1 MTSAASP
8 ATRSAAATSRKAPNI
23 TLWVL
28 QVPLACFFVIVGCS
42 HALMPFDQIA
52 QQAAWMNDV
61 PRWLS
66 LFIGYAEIA
75 GGLGLIIPAATRI
88 APWLTPLAALG
99 LATIMI
105 LAIPFHVLKGEA
117 SVIWMHALIAALAAV
132 VAGGDGVGLRSLDG
146 RYCVRMVCAF
156 MSGRWRST

>member
-8 ATRSAAATSRKAPNI
+8 TTRSVTAATRKALNV

-28 QVPLACFFVIVGCS
+28 QVPLGCFFVMVGYS

-52 QQAAWMNDV
+52 QQATWMNDV

-66 LFIGYAEIA
+66 LFIGFAEIA

-88 APWLTPLAALG
+88 APSPTSLAALG

-117 SVIWMHALIAALAAV
+117 SVIWMHALIATLAV
-132 VAGGDGVGLRSLDG
+132 FVAW
-146 RYCVRMVCAF
+146 
-156 MSGRWRST
+156 GRWRGGT

>member
-1 MTSAASP
+1 MTAAASLI
-8 ATRSAAATSRKAPNI
+8 TRSTPMSRTALNI

-28 QVPLACFFVIVGCS
+28 QVLLACFFVMVGYS
-42 HALMPFDQIA
+42 HALMPFDQVA
-52 QQAAWMNDV
+52 QQATWMNSV

-117 SVIWMHALIAALAAV
+117 SVIWMHALIAALALF
-132 VAGGDGVGLRSLDG
+132 VAL
-146 RYCVRMVCAF
+146 
-156 MSGRWRST
+156 GRWRKAPIAGR

>member
-8 ATRSAAATSRKAPNI
+8 TTRSATATSRKALNI

-28 QVPLACFFVIVGCS
+28 QVLLACFFVMVGYS

-52 QQAAWMNDV
+52 QQATWMNDV

-117 SVIWMHALIAALAAV
+117 SVIWMHALIAAQAV
-132 VAGGDGVGLRSLDG
+132 FVAW
-146 RYCVRMVCAF
+146 
-156 MSGRWRST
+156 GRWRKAPIAGR

>member
-8 ATRSAAATSRKAPNI
+8 TTRSATAMSRKALNI
-23 TLWVL
+23 MLWVL
-28 QVPLACFFVIVGCS
+28 QVLLACFFVMVGYS

-52 QQAAWMNDV
+52 QQATWMNDV

-75 GGLGLIIPAATRI
+75 GVLGLIIPAATRI

-105 LAIPFHVLKGEA
+105 LAILFHLVRGEG
-117 SVIWMHALIAALAAV
+117 SVVGFPTMMAAFALFVAWGRSPGFRSNAL
-132 VAGGDGVGLRSLDG
+132 
-146 RYCVRMVCAF
+146 
-156 MSGRWRST
+156 TP

>member
-1 MTSAASP
+1 MSAVETLPSP
-8 ATRSAAATSRKAPNI
+8 ATTSGKGLRL
-23 TLWVL
+23 TLWMA
-28 QVPLACFFVIVGCS
+28 QGALALFFLMVGYS

-52 QQAAWMNDV
+52 QQATWMNDV

-75 GGLGLIIPAATRI
+75 GGLGLIIPAATRL
-88 APWLTPLAALG
+88 APWLTPLAAFG

-117 SVIWMHALIAALAAV
+117 SVIWMHALIAALAV
-132 VAGGDGVGLRSLDG
+132 FVAW
-146 RYCVRMVCAF
+146 
-156 MSGRWRST
+156 GRWRKAPLAPR